1 MCDFCYAELK
11 RGKGE
16 HTSNG
21 RLDEEDDVN
30 KMSSRPTRGPEPAAS
45 AASTPAAQL
54 EQRDRSPDRASPVQ
68 LEAAAAVPAAA
79 APAIAAP
86 TTATTGEEEEDEEDV
101 VT

>member
-1 MCDFCYAELK
+1 VCDFCYAELK

-68 LEAAAAVPAAA
+68 LEAAAAVPAT
-79 APAIAAP
+79 AAP
-86 TTATTGEEEEDEEDV
+86 TTATTGEEEEEDEEDV